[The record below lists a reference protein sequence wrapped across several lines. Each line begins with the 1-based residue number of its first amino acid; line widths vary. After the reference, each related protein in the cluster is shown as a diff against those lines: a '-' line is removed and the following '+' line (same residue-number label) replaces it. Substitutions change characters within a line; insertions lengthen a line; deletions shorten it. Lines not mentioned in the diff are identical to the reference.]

1 MKSEETGSAIHKV
14 ITEPPAIV
22 VKYFPPIMLIVGFI
36 LIFVLKVFI
45 SKDAMFEDSDQFMS
59 ALISIGL
66 FGGGMWVLL
75 SRGYPPESN
84 KYAVGAILLVVM
96 QYMSDSIEPTIN
108 VLRQFLGAGG

>member
-1 MKSEETGSAIHKV
+1 
-14 ITEPPAIV
+14 
-22 VKYFPPIMLIVGFI
+22 
-36 LIFVLKVFI
+36 
-45 SKDAMFEDSDQFMS
+45 
-59 ALISIGL
+59 
-66 FGGGMWVLL
+66 LL